1 MRRLPGPLPSRGH
14 VDPDAHELSFRGVKM
29 RTDPR
34 ARLDNSSVKPGSSST
49 EPKGVEDMQAPAS
62 RPLCVV
68 LCLGGVRGPSVG

>member
-1 MRRLPGPLPSRGH
+1 MRRLPGPLPSCGH

-29 RTDPR
+29 RTDR
-34 ARLDNSSVKPGSSST
+34 
-49 EPKGVEDMQAPAS
+49 PKGVENMQAPAS